1 MCAHSLPCMHQLHK
15 KPYTITFFCT
25 VYLHVSTWNTP
36 QKKEYL
42 HDMYRMDSRNCLGV
56 LKQKTTETGYA
67 ALLFFRGPEICLHR
81 LILHHLRSSKQW
93 HTPCWDPL
101 WAAFISALAVSV
113 QLGDRNVSDSGA
125 VQWES
130 CLQPVKT
137 PDRHIWSHLEPL
149 SLEISPSLSTYAQRL
164 SSLEVRRIHTDSCS
178 PTFFVLRVPPLAY
191 QLALKG

>member
-1 MCAHSLPCMHQLHK
+1 MCPLETLHK
-15 KPYTITFFCT
+15 RRNIYMTCIM
-25 VYLHVSTWNTP
+25 
-36 QKKEYL
+36 E
-42 HDMYRMDSRNCLGV
+42 SRNCLGV

-67 ALLFFRGPEICLHR
+67 ALIFLRGPEICLHR
-81 LILHHLRSSKQW
+81 LILHRLRSSKQW
-93 HTPCWDPL
+93 HTPYWDPL
-101 WAAFISALAVSV
+101 WVAFISALAVSV

-125 VQWES
+125 IQWEC

-137 PDRHIWSHLEPL
+137 PGRHIWSHLDPP

-178 PTFFVLRVPPLAY
+178 PTFFVLRSPTGLN